1 MLLPTP
7 CPSLIMWLLWG
18 SECRT
23 HPTNRIRSRLTD
35 SFIHPVP
42 IATTCFSAIN
52 KRNVLFLLISFNYL
66 VENMTELANR
76 LIG

>member
-7 CPSLIMWLLWG
+7 CPSLITGLLWG

-23 HPTNRIRSRLTD
+23 HPTNRIRSRLSD
-35 SFIHPVP
+35 SFIHPLP
-42 IATTCFSAIN
+42 IATTCVSAIN
-52 KRNVLFLLISFNYL
+52 KRNVLFLLISFNYI
-66 VENMTELANR
+66 VETRSELANR